1 MDTSADTD
9 ANGKT
14 ETKQAL
20 VRAPAHWCVTD
31 ALVSERLLMHS
42 ISERWQVSSGTLVSA
57 GTDTDAGTEANTPLC
72 LRRYWPA
79 IAPRLTPTH
88 SRVILI
94 LTPTPT
100 QILTPTQALT
110 VADTARGSESV
121 GSQRRVPLV
130 EQLLHLLIINVVSAD
145 FYHH

>member
-57 GTDTDAGTEANTPLC
+57 GTDTDAGTEASTPMPAPILSGGSAETHAPPS
-72 LRRYWPA
+72 LSARRRRGGR
-79 IAPRLTPTH
+79 RL
-88 SRVILI
+88 S
-94 LTPTPT
+94 
-100 QILTPTQALT
+100 
-110 VADTARGSESV
+110 AR
-121 GSQRRVPLV
+121 RR
-130 EQLLHLLIINVVSAD
+130 HWR
-145 FYHH
+145 